1 MVGNFKVSNSFLP
14 QDALTCQ
21 AVSGNSNYKHASV
34 DNLPVKV
41 MDNGKARK
49 ARSPN
54 IKHAVNG
61 KKKNNQKEKIKTV
74 SLEGPYSALQC
85 T

>member
-1 MVGNFKVSNSFLP
+1 MGTLRLP
-14 QDALTCQ
+14 THFSHRITCFT
-21 AVSGNSNYKHASV
+21 ASGNSYCYIAVTV
-34 DNLPVKV
+34 DLPVKV

-61 KKKNNQKEKIKTV
+61 QKKENTV
-74 SLEGPYSALQC
+74 LLGLVEV
-85 T
+85 

>member
-1 MVGNFKVSNSFLP
+1 MGTLRSPTHFSHRI
-14 QDALTCQ
+14 TCFT
-21 AVSGNSNYKHASV
+21 ASGNSYCCIAVTV
-34 DNLPVKV
+34 DLPVKV

-61 KKKNNQKEKIKTV
+61 KKKKENTV
-74 SLEGPYSALQC
+74 LLGLVEV
-85 T
+85 